1 MPAGAKISTPLFD
14 AVIKTIQIKGSYVGN
29 RKDTAEAVDFFTRG
43 LIKCP
48 IKIVGLSE
56 LPEVYKLMEEG
67 KILGRYVLTTTNKR
81 IHAKYDN
88 NE

>member
-1 MPAGAKISTPLFD
+1 MSVTEKI
-14 AVIKTIQIKGSYVGN
+14 Y
-29 RKDTAEAVDFFTRG
+29 RYVDFFTRG

-67 KILGRYVLTTTNKR
+67 KIFADTSWTTTNKH
-81 IHAKYDN
+81 IHKYT
-88 NE
+88 